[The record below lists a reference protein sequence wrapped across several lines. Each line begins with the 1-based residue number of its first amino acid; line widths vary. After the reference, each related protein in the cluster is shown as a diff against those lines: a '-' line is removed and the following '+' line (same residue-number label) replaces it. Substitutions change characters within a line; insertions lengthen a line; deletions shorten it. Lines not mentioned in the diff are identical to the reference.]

1 MSTML
6 FDLDNERR
14 IQISEAILVFSDSK
28 YLKVRAIG
36 KLGVFYGFLTFIDG
50 VFDLQELQVLDFR
63 FLSNKSE
70 LEHLYRRTYQRIS
83 KKSFKA
89 AFFSY

>member
-50 VFDLQELQVLDFR
+50 VFDLQELQEYG
-63 FLSNKSE
+63 NQ
-70 LEHLYRRTYQRIS
+70 Y
-83 KKSFKA
+83 
-89 AFFSY
+89 